1 MKRDNKKA
9 LYESI
14 MNSVAREVKK
24 VLNESWEDYDGNS
37 WKEIDSITR
46 RLRTIFN
53 EEFNKFGYKMFDLD
67 NWGRVLATAYTGS
80 TS

>member
-1 MKRDNKKA
+1 MKRDNEKA

-24 VLNESWEDYDGNS
+24 ALNESWEDYDGNS